1 MSRVR
6 GLNESQPDGNG
17 RVDALSNFCL
27 PAALAQCSAQLTIT
41 NENRHKEKERGRER
55 EGEGYG
61 TRTCREHTDRAKK
74 KENVSGVN

>member
-41 NENRHKEKERGRER
+41 NENRHKEKERGRGRER
-55 EGEGYG
+55 GMELGHAGSIQTEQ
-61 TRTCREHTDRAKK
+61 KK